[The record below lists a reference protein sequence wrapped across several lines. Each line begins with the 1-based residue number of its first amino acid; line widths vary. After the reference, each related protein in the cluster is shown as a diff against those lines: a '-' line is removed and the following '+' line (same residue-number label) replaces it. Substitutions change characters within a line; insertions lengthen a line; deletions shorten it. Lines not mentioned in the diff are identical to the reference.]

1 MILQCVQVT
10 LLCSALLW
18 SPAAQGPA
26 DSKLRAEAEDDIEEA
41 VLIKQMMEWV
51 ASGDRSEKEGKTK
64 TNKEIAHYG
73 RDQTAATIATGSA
86 RRASRSE

>member
-1 MILQCVQVT
+1 
-10 LLCSALLW
+10 LW

-26 DSKLRAEAEDDIEEA
+26 DSKLRAEAEDDIKEA
-41 VLIKQMMEWV
+41 VLRKQMMEWV

-64 TNKEIAHYG
+64 TTRKPTIVEIKRRVAF
-73 RDQTAATIATGSA
+73 ATGSA